1 MNAQTLTP
9 TIEVA
14 IGRELRIYHA
24 YITTAPAALDA
35 PATLTLEVGRL
46 SHMSGLAADPMA
58 LDSALASIPA
68 RLVLVEESQLRLQR
82 ARYQEARHFFK
93 PADPVLA
100 GGNSLQHWLWNRMGA
115 PDPDPC
121 VAHA

>member
-1 MNAQTLTP
+1 MNAQTHTP

-14 IGRELRIYHA
+14 IGRELRLYHA
-24 YITTAPAALDA
+24 YITTAPSALDA
-35 PATLTLEVGRL
+35 PATLTLDAGPL
-46 SHMSGLAADPMA
+46 SHISGLAADAMT

-68 RLVLVEESQLRLQR
+68 RLVLVEESQLGLQR
-82 ARYQEARHFFK
+82 ARYHEARHLFK

-115 PDPDPC
+115 PHPDPC